1 MADLAVIQKQVE
13 FYFSDSNFRR
23 DKFLKAETE
32 KNADRFV
39 PFSVL
44 FTFKKLQALTTDPEV
59 LASALEKSTVV
70 ELNEDRTALRR
81 LHAALSNDDAAKRT
95 VAFSGLGVLP
105 PSIDEV
111 NASFNIDTVGYTRVV
126 KAAGRFFGVVHV
138 EFKDEATADAV
149 LADKSITIVGRSP
162 KKIRL
167 SAYLALSHDD
177 KRDFEKGIQALLKA
191 TGVPADATF
200 QDTVKALEGLWEDD
214 RDKKPLVNFFEDLH
228 ELNLLYSQVSA
239 ATEAL
244 AHFEAHPVEVLG
256 TKLSFELV
264 SDEAAIAGRPRKD
277 SKKRKADAAGER
289 KYVAITA
296 IGKAVRVLD
305 VKDLVVQA
313 LGASSVRVPFIEFQ
327 TGASLA
333 KINCTDNTQATA
345 VFDALSKL
353 SPVPQLGGKTPQ
365 FHFLTVG
372 EEPAVEVDYENG
384 LVVKLTGVPSDVSR
398 DVVKEKLND
407 ILGET
412 GVVAF
417 IKFQLGQTEALLRV
431 DVVAAATKLVELIT
445 AGDVTVKE
453 QKIGAA
459 EILTGD
465 EEKAF
470 WHTLHYDPPLPSSTT
485 DQTVSPYKLRF
496 ALQTC
501 PDTDG
506 SIDAPAGVDG
516 SLPAAL
522 AILQF
527 NALLL
532 QTMMA
537 TLQEAHGLP
546 ARTFAFDDMDTF
558 GQPRVHAWSSPK
570 LTTSTMAAMDDQE
583 IFRVIRREL
592 PANHDP
598 ILHVIVTGCCRFN
611 ATSGRAV
618 GHVANGA
625 DGSPRVAL
633 FGGCGLHTWAS
644 SVRDVVSKFT
654 DATKIP
660 STLLDDSGHRGTFGG
675 SYATGIGALLHEMG
689 HALGLGHAP
698 PGTIMSRGGDDIH
711 RLVCVFDMDGRHISD
726 DRGGAAWHVANAVKL
741 DHSPYLRRLSPALTL
756 FHQHRHNR
764 NGPTIQW
771 RHDFLGP
778 AGLAYMDGPQRPF
791 RVNFRR
797 GGCIQMDLLLDKA
810 DIVVGG
816 GANEDDD
823 MRFCLDESEVVMAVT
838 VHAVAWVDGL
848 QLHTNVRVTQVYG
861 RANDL
866 PPARFEAPRGMQV
879 AALAGTLG
887 RRHIGRLGRA
897 HHLLLRHEHIVQLD
911 VAKDA
916 DGVVCGVGLHSHFRA
931 LPWQGRRT
939 NRLEFVIAPTGFE
952 VESFHVRHDTVDV
965 SFAPLPPRNCLDL
978 ESHRQVRQ
986 WRRSDLDEAN
996 VQVSSTLG
1004 IAAII
1009 LTQIN
1014 QGYDLVEH
1022 VLPWPNENG
1031 HPFPTTWFVSYSWWR
1046 HVIGTNATPAD
1057 YILEVVDVAGTT
1069 TKAEC
1074 AAMYLDEPD
1083 MATDSD
1089 GNH

>member
-1 MADLAVIQKQVE
+1 MPRRSWGRTALVAFMAGVSLINCHCMEQSLVHETTALTSIPSMSINDPPIHAGEHHQLWLEIDGDDGGIQLFLHDAGTKSIIVDHPIVLLEGQVLLHHYTPPPPSCSILYVRVEYVVTSWPVDWPAGRFKALAHLPSPGQHRV
-13 FYFSDSNFRR
+13 
-23 DKFLKAETE
+23 
-32 KNADRFV
+32 
-39 PFSVL
+39 
-44 FTFKKLQALTTDPEV
+44 ALTTP
-59 LASALEKSTVV
+59 TFHR
-70 ELNEDRTALRR
+70 RT
-81 LHAALSNDDAAKRT
+81 
-95 VAFSGLGVLP
+95 
-105 PSIDEV
+105 
-111 NASFNIDTVGYTRVV
+111 
-126 KAAGRFFGVVHV
+126 
-138 EFKDEATADAV
+138 
-149 LADKSITIVGRSP
+149 
-162 KKIRL
+162 
-167 SAYLALSHDD
+167 
-177 KRDFEKGIQALLKA
+177 
-191 TGVPADATF
+191 
-200 QDTVKALEGLWEDD
+200 
-214 RDKKPLVNFFEDLH
+214 
-228 ELNLLYSQVSA
+228 
-239 ATEAL
+239 
-244 AHFEAHPVEVLG
+244 
-256 TKLSFELV
+256 
-264 SDEAAIAGRPRKD
+264 
-277 SKKRKADAAGER
+277 
-289 KYVAITA
+289 
-296 IGKAVRVLD
+296 
-305 VKDLVVQA
+305 
-313 LGASSVRVPFIEFQ
+313 
-327 TGASLA
+327 
-333 KINCTDNTQATA
+333 
-345 VFDALSKL
+345 
-353 SPVPQLGGKTPQ
+353 
-365 FHFLTVG
+365 
-372 EEPAVEVDYENG
+372 
-384 LVVKLTGVPSDVSR
+384 
-398 DVVKEKLND
+398 
-407 ILGET
+407 
-412 GVVAF
+412 
-417 IKFQLGQTEALLRV
+417 
-431 DVVAAATKLVELIT
+431 
-445 AGDVTVKE
+445 
-453 QKIGAA
+453 
-459 EILTGD
+459 
-465 EEKAF
+465 
-470 WHTLHYDPPLPSSTT
+470 HTLHYDPPLPSSTT

-532 QTMMA
+532 QAMMA
-537 TLQEAHGLP
+537 TLQQAHGLP

-592 PANHDP
+592 PVNHDP

-611 ATSGRAV
+611 ASSGRAV

-625 DGSPRVAL
+625 DGLPRVAL

-726 DRGGAAWHVANAVKL
+726 DRGGAAWHPANAVKL

-778 AGLAYMDGPQRPF
+778 AGFAYMDGPQRPF

-848 QLHTNVRVTQVYG
+848 QLHTNVRVTKVYG

-879 AALAGTLG
+879 TALAGTLG
-887 RRHIGRLGRA
+887 RRHIGRLGVYTSPLQTTNDSGCSASALFGTTALKTMVIHVPSIPLPPPTTLSPPPPLPSSSSALFHPPSPWTSFLSMQNWTERA

-931 LPWQGRRT
+931 FPWQGGRT

-965 SFAPLPPRNCLDL
+965 SFAQLPPRNCLDL
-978 ESHRQVRQ
+978 ESHRQVWQ
-986 WRRSDLDEAN
+986 WRRSDFDEAN